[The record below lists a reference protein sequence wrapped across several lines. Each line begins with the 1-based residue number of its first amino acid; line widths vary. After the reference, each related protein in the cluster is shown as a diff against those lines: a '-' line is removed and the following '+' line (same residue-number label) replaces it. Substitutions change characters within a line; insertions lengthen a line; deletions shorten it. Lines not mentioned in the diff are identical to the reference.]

1 MKSRT
6 QIFSAIAIAA
16 IIGMSLQA
24 KAYFTT
30 NYGNFAG
37 TTVTFVNVSETTIT
51 ENNPLYRQPTVA
63 ANTLDFNPQGF
74 GAFAS
79 GGGLDLTD
87 GQLTLTILANNGSAI
102 PTLNFWEAGD
112 YSLIGSGT
120 TNTYVDVTANYFI
133 NITKVDGVGITPIN
147 IMGTMS
153 FNPVGT
159 GTFTLPSNPGNGNL
173 WNGMISVDINNALAL
188 ANVPYLFGATEVQFN
203 FDNVLTARSES
214 GSISIIQKKDF
225 QGSVGIS
232 VIVPEPSILAM
243 TLCGA
248 GLLIARRNKR

>member
-6 QIFSAIAIAA
+6 QILSLIAVAVILG
-16 IIGMSLQA
+16 ISLQA
-24 KAYFTT
+24 NAYFTT

-37 TTVTFVNVSETTIT
+37 TTVTFLNVSETTIT

-74 GAFAS
+74 GAYS
-79 GGGLDLTD
+79 VGGTPDTTD
-87 GQLTLTILANNGSAI
+87 GQLTLTILANSGSAI

-112 YSLIGSGT
+112 FSFIGTGT
-120 TNTYVDVTANYFI
+120 ASTFVDVTANYFI

-153 FNPVGT
+153 FNPVGS
-159 GTFTLPSNPGNGNL
+159 GTFTLPSSPSDGL
-173 WNGMISVDINNALAL
+173 WSGMISVDINNALAL

-203 FDNVLTARSES
+203 FDNVLKARSES
-214 GSISIIQKKDF
+214 GSESLIQKKDF

-232 VIVPEPSILAM
+232 VIVPEPSILAF